1 MEELKKIYEKHEDWI
16 SIVQSMGCNRE
27 TAKDLV
33 SEMYIK
39 IHLKLQ
45 NGLDI
50 IYNDDDINYY
60 YIFKTLRS
68 LFLDLKRKEK
78 KVSYVDPDVL
88 LRVVAND
95 DNVPFSDVYKKI
107 QEELDSLHW
116 YDKKVYELIDDGQSI
131 LELSKKTNIGYYSLY
146 NTYNKVKKKLKK
158 KL

>member
-1 MEELKKIYEKHEDWI
+1 MEELEKIYEKHNDWV
-16 SIVQSMGCNRE
+16 SIVMSFGCNEE

-39 IHLKLQ
+39 IYLKLQ
-45 NGLDI
+45 EGLDI

-60 YIFKTLRS
+60 YIFKTLRT

-78 KVSYVDPDVL
+78 KISHVDPDL
-88 LRVVAND
+88 LLNVVAND
-95 DNVPFSDVYKKI
+95 SNVPFSDVYKKI